1 MWRIGVTGSI
11 ATGKSTLLAAFE
23 KCGIPTFSAD
33 AAVAV
38 LYEGEAVAPVEA
50 LFPGVTK
57 DKKID
62 RQELARRLAAAPEN
76 FKKLEA
82 VVHPLVRQ
90 KIAAFMDGAEA
101 AGHVAAA
108 VEVPL
113 LFESGYD
120 YGFDAVAVTF
130 VDEKIQNERIMA
142 RPGMTVEKRDALLAR
157 QMPQDEKKRR
167 ATYLFDTARP
177 REAIDAE
184 VSALIADLK
193 AKGQGPKE

>member
-23 KCGIPTFSAD
+23 KAGIPTFSAD
-33 AAVAV
+33 AAVAA
-38 LYEGEAVAPVEA
+38 LYEGEAVVPVEA

-57 DKKID
+57 NQKID
-62 RQELARRLAAAPEN
+62 RQELARRLAADPKN

-90 KIAAFMDGAEA
+90 KVADFLDDAAAS
-101 AGHVAAA
+101 GHVAAA

-120 YGFDAVAVTF
+120 YGFDAIAVTF
-130 VDEKIQNERIMA
+130 VDPQIQAARIMA

-167 ATYLFDTARP
+167 ATYLFDTERP
-177 REAIDAE
+177 RDDIDAE
-184 VSALIADLK
+184 VAALVADLR
-193 AKGQGPKE
+193 AKGPKR

>member
-23 KCGIPTFSAD
+23 KVGVPTFSAD
-33 AAVAV
+33 AAVAA

-50 LFPGVTK
+50 LFPGVAK
-57 DKKID
+57 NQQID
-62 RQELARRLAAAPEN
+62 RQELARRLATEPEN

-90 KIAAFMDGAEA
+90 KIADFLDEA
-101 AGHVAAA
+101 AASGHVAAA

-120 YGFDAVAVTF
+120 YGFDAIAVTF
-130 VDEKIQNERIMA
+130 VDPKIQAARIMA
-142 RPGMTVEKRDALLAR
+142 RPGMTVEKRDSLLAR
-157 QMPQDEKKRR
+157 QMPQDEKKKR
-167 ATYLFDTARP
+167 ATYLFDTGRP
-177 REAIDAE
+177 RDDIDAE
-184 VSALIADLK
+184 VAALVADLK
-193 AKGQGPKE
+193 AKGPKA

>member
-11 ATGKSTLLAAFE
+11 ATGQSTLLAAFE
-23 KCGIPTFSAD
+23 KVGIPTFSAD
-33 AAVAV
+33 AAVAE
-38 LYEGEAVAPVEA
+38 LYEGEATAPVEA

-62 RQELARRLAAAPEN
+62 RQELARRLAAEPQN

-90 KIAAFMDGAEA
+90 KIAAFMDDAEA
-101 AGHVAAA
+101 AGYVAAA

-120 YGFDAVAVTF
+120 YGFDAIAVTF
-130 VDEKIQNERIMA
+130 VDPKIQNERIMA
-142 RPGMTVEKRDALLAR
+142 RPGMTVEKRDTLLAR
-157 QMPQDEKKRR
+157 QMPQDEKKKR
-167 ATYLFDTARP
+167 ATYLFDTERP
-177 REAIDAE
+177 REEIDAE
-184 VSALIADLK
+184 VAALIADLK
-193 AKGQGPKE
+193 AKGPKK

>member
-23 KCGIPTFSAD
+23 KAGVPTFSAD
-33 AAVAV
+33 AAVAA

-50 LFPGVTK
+50 LFPGVTGEQ
-57 DKKID
+57 KID
-62 RQELARRLAAAPEN
+62 RQELARRLAAEPQN
-76 FKKLEA
+76 FRKLEA

-90 KIAAFMDGAEA
+90 KIAEFMDGAEA
-101 AGHVAAA
+101 AGHIAAA

-113 LFESGYD
+113 LFESGYH
-120 YGFDAVAVTF
+120 YGFDAIAVTF
-130 VDEKIQNERIMA
+130 VDEKIQNQRIMA

-157 QMPQDEKKRR
+157 QMPQDEKKKR

-177 REAIDAE
+177 RAEIEAE
-184 VSALIADLK
+184 VAALVAALK
-193 AKGQGPKE
+193 AKGPKT

>member
-23 KCGIPTFSAD
+23 KAGIPTFSAD
-33 AAVAV
+33 AAVAA

-50 LFPGVTK
+50 LFPGVTQ

-62 RQELARRLAAAPEN
+62 RQELTRRLAAAPEN

-90 KIAAFMDGAEA
+90 KIAAFMDRAEA

-130 VDEKIQNERIMA
+130 VDPKIQNERIMA

-157 QMPQDEKKRR
+157 QMPQDDKKKR
-167 ATYLFDTARP
+167 ATYLYDTARP
-177 REAIDAE
+177 RDEIDAE
-184 VSALIADLK
+184 VAALVADLK
-193 AKGQGPKE
+193 AGGAKK

>member
-23 KCGIPTFSAD
+23 KAGIPTFSAD
-33 AAVAV
+33 AAVAA

-57 DKKID
+57 DQKID
-62 RQELARRLAAAPEN
+62 RQDLARRLAAEPQN
-76 FKKLEA
+76 FKRLEA
-82 VVHPLVRQ
+82 VVHPLVRR
-90 KIAAFMDGAEA
+90 KIAEFMDGAKA
-101 AGHVAAA
+101 AGHAAAA

-120 YGFDAVAVTF
+120 YGFDAIAVTF
-130 VDEKIQNERIMA
+130 VDPEIQNERIMA

-177 REAIDAE
+177 RAEIDAE
-184 VSALIADLK
+184 VAALVAGLG
-193 AKGQGPKE
+193 AKGPKT

>member
-1 MWRIGVTGSI
+1 MWQIGVTGSI

-23 KCGIPTFSAD
+23 KAGIPTFSAD
-33 AAVAV
+33 AAVAE
-38 LYEGEAVAPVEA
+38 LYEGEAVAPVDA
-50 LFPGVTK
+50 LFPGVEK

-62 RQELARRLAAAPEN
+62 RQELARRLAADPQK
-76 FKKLEA
+76 FKALEA

-90 KIAAFMDGAEA
+90 KIAKFMDSAEA

-120 YGFDAVAVTF
+120 YGFNAIAVTY
-130 VDEKIQNERIMA
+130 VDPEIQNQRIMA
-142 RPGMTVEKRDALLAR
+142 RPGMTVDKRDALLAR
-157 QMPQDEKKRR
+157 QMPQDEKKKR

-177 REAIDAE
+177 RDEIDAE
-184 VSALIADLK
+184 VAALIEDLK
-193 AKGQGPKE
+193 AKGPKK